1 MRVIAGTHRGRRLR
15 APRGASTRPTS
26 DRVREAIFAMI
37 GDCTGWSVLDL
48 FAGSGAMGIEAL
60 SRGARHTTFID
71 SDPRAAAC
79 IRANLD
85 TLDLAASA
93 RIVAREWQTALR
105 QEAQRGARY
114 DLCVIDP
121 PYSLVAGISSS
132 MSRGLAPILSEY
144 ATVILEGPAEGP
156 VPTMDG
162 IRVIERSDRIY
173 GSTRV
178 SVLRVRGAGVT
189 GES

>member
-1 MRVIAGTHRGRRLR
+1 
-15 APRGASTRPTS
+15 
-26 DRVREAIFAMI
+26 VREAIFAMI